1 MSDSLGGMK
10 MNKYKIQNILE
21 YIRQKGRLPTDQFDQ
36 ILSAEDI
43 LGWYGLEDLLD
54 AEERLQI
61 KREIESLID
70 AQILVEQINLELY

>member
-1 MSDSLGGMK
+1 
-10 MNKYKIQNILE
+10 MNKYKIQKIVE

-43 LGWYGLEDLLD
+43 LGWYGLEDLLGT
-54 AEERLQI
+54 EERLQV

-70 AQILVEQINLELY
+70 AQIFMDQINLESY

>member
-10 MNKYKIQNILE
+10 MNKYKIQKIVE
-21 YIRQKGRLPTDQFDQ
+21 YIRQKGRLPTDQFDH

-43 LGWYGLEDLLD
+43 LGWYGLEDLLGT
-54 AEERLQI
+54 EERLQV

-70 AQILVEQINLELY
+70 AQIFMDQINLESY